1 MPGDRTEQ
9 ATPHHRQKAT
19 EKGDRAHS
27 RDLMAAAGMLGGVF
41 ALGSVAAKWIG
52 AWGSAYRACLALGEP
67 GFWERTRPVDAAIA
81 LRGVALRGL
90 SPLGMVFAASL
101 AAAVVAGVAQGGGWT
116 LNASALSPKP
126 ERLNPVE
133 NAKNIFSLR
142 GVVRLGKSLVPIV
155 ALGFCAEHA
164 IAAQA
169 ALPPLSI
176 ERYPDTFAWL
186 YTLLLDGAWIFLGWA
201 GIDYLMEWR
210 SRETRLR
217 MSKQEM
223 RDEFKETEGNPQVKA
238 RIRGLRRQMRRR
250 QMKADMARATV
261 VITNPTHYAVE
272 LSFDF
277 DTMEPPRVVA
287 KGRDLLAAQI
297 REEAQWAGVPMVE
310 NPPLAR
316 SLYRQVE
323 TGQAIPYELYA
334 AVAAILAWLYRRQ
347 VEDRLR
353 REQAD
358 AGARGGAGARGRG
371 AGTGSGA
378 NEAKRN
384 VMRGQP

>member
-9 ATPHHRQKAT
+9 ATAHHRQQAA
-19 EKGDRAHS
+19 EKGDRARS
-27 RDLMAAAGMLGGVF
+27 RDLMAAAAMLGGVF
-41 ALGSVAAKWIG
+41 ALGSAAGKWIG
-52 AWGSAYRACLALGEP
+52 AWAAAYRACMALGEP
-67 GFWERTRPVDAAIA
+67 GFWERSTPEQAAVA
-81 LRGVALRGL
+81 LRGVVLHCL
-90 SPLGMVFAASL
+90 SPLGIVFAASL
-101 AAAVVAGVAQGGGWT
+101 AAALLAGVAQGGGWT
-116 LNASALSPKP
+116 LQADALSPKL
-126 ERLNPVE
+126 ERLNPAE
-133 NAKNIFSLR
+133 NLKNVFSLR
-142 GVVRLGKSLVPIV
+142 GAVRLGKSLVPVV

-164 IAAQA
+164 IAAQS
-169 ALPPLSI
+169 ALPPLSV

-201 GIDYLMEWR
+201 GIDYVMEWR
-210 SRETRLR
+210 SREGRLR
-217 MSKQEM
+217 MSKQEL
-223 RDEFKETEGNPQVKA
+223 RDEFKETEGSPQVKA

-261 VITNPTHYAVE
+261 VITNPTHYAVA

-277 DTMEPPRVVA
+277 ETMEPPRVVA

-323 TGQAIPYELYA
+323 TGQTIPYELYA

-347 VEDRLR
+347 VEERLR
-353 REQAD
+353 REQAEAAD
-358 AGARGGAGARGRG
+358 RRRTTKRPKAAGA
-371 AGTGSGA
+371 TS
-378 NEAKRN
+378 
-384 VMRGQP
+384 